1 MIYRLYGMAAA
12 MVLVLGV
19 AAYSTANRAMNYK
32 PAKASV
38 SYIDR
43 TCDFVETSEK
53 AGVKTARS
61 LTDSCDS
68 TGDWDKVRDAVRE
81 KRRKKISGSETVH
94 LAYTAPQDGSSR
106 TAELQFTGGLIAV
119 DGQGNVTLPYIT
131 SVMPRGLWRAG
142 REPTTWVL

>member
-1 MIYRLYGMAAA
+1 MIYRLYGIAAA
-12 MVLVLGV
+12 MVLVLGLT
-19 AAYSTANRAMNYK
+19 AFSAANRAMNYK

-68 TGDWDKVRDAVRE
+68 TGEWDKVRDAVRE
-81 KRRKKISGSETVH
+81 KRRKKIAGSETVH
-94 LAYTAPQDGSSR
+94 VSYTAPQDGSSR
-106 TAELQFTGGLIAV
+106 TAELQFTGSDDEFYELQAGSEVNILVSNSDPAK
-119 DGQGNVTLPYIT
+119 IT
-131 SVMPRGLWRAG
+131 KA
-142 REPTTWVL
+142 